1 MKTEIEWPYKV
12 SFCAIYIKAVAN
24 SKVIF
29 NDTNDI
35 YLTLLCQESILC
47 CYFSLTLLPRH
58 FSLQHMSFYTSL
70 KSIIKIQYIS
80 KIKLA

>member
-35 YLTLLCQESILC
+35 YLTFLCQESILC

-58 FSLQHMSFYTSL
+58 FFFTTYGAVLRRTEV
-70 KSIIKIQYIS
+70 QYEEFH
-80 KIKLA
+80 